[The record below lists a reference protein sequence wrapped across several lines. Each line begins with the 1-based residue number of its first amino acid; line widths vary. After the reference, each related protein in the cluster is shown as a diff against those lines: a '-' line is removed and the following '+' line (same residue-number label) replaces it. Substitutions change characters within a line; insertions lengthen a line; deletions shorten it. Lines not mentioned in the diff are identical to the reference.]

1 MFNSEHI
8 VQSGGLAA
16 VTLIIFAESG
26 LLIGLILPG
35 DSLLLAA
42 GVFAGRGK
50 LPIDWLV
57 GLVVVAAIL
66 GYQVGYVFG
75 ERIGPRLFKHS
86 DGVLFRKEYVAKIE
100 TFFKKYGAA
109 TVTLARFIAHVRTL
123 VSIVAGASRMDKR
136 RYFFYN
142 VIGAVLWGA
151 GLTLLGYWLGSS
163 VPNVDHYIIPAILI
177 SLVII
182 YSFTFWQL
190 LKNPSRRRNLRQGL
204 KEDWNYFFKRKS

>member
-1 MFNSEHI
+1 MLNSEHI
-8 VQSGGLAA
+8 IQSGGLLAIGF
-16 VTLIIFAESG
+16 IIFAESG

-57 GLVVVAAIL
+57 SLVVVAAIV

-75 ERIGPRLFKHS
+75 ERIGPRVFKRS
-86 DGVLFRKEYVAKIE
+86 DGFLFRKEYVNRIE
-100 TFFKKYGAA
+100 KFFDKYGAA
-109 TVTLARFIAHVRTL
+109 TVILARFIAHVRTL

-136 RYFFYN
+136 RYFVYN

-177 SLVII
+177 SLVVI

-204 KEDWNYFFKRKS
+204 KEDWNYFFKRKQ